1 MEKIKFKNVEG
12 NGFIP
17 FCKHRKKIK
26 NNPYPDTL
34 RVGSDW
40 CRFKC
45 EDCIK
50 SFIER
55 TCDSGYV
62 ICNFDDGSF

>member
-12 NGFIP
+12 YGFMP
-17 FCKHRKKIK
+17 FCKHRKGIK
-26 NNPYPDTL
+26 NNTFPDTL

-40 CRFKC
+40 CRLKC
-45 EDCIK
+45 EYCIK
-50 SFIER
+50 SSKKSY
-55 TCDSGYV
+55 DSGYV